1 MNKINW
7 KDVAARTAKTF
18 VATFIGAFSFAD
30 AIFMIRDK
38 DEMTRYIASSII
50 SAISAAVTA
59 VWNVLLELFG
69 DRINAAVDKVVTW
82 IFGLFPKKTEGE
94 GADPLD
100 EDQGDLDLLPFD
112 DPVPCGDQVGNDDE
126 IEEFHAKYYADEEED
141 PADEGE
147 VG

>member
-18 VATFIGAFSFAD
+18 VATFIGAFSFVD
-30 AIFMIRDK
+30 ALFIIKDK
-38 DEMTRYIASSII
+38 NEMSSYIASSLI
-50 SAISAAVTA
+50 SAASAAVTA
-59 VWNVLLELFG
+59 VWNVLLEIFG

-82 IFGLFPKKTEGE
+82 VFNLLPKKKAGE
-94 GADPLD
+94 DADQID
-100 EDQGDLDLLPFD
+100 EVQGDVDLLPFD
-112 DPVPCGDQVGNDDE
+112 EDE
-126 IEEFHAKYYADEEED
+126 ADEEVHAEYYAEEEED